1 MSKYYVTQDIKRCI
15 GCRACE
21 THCKT
26 KNSVPDGSSYCKM
39 MQVGPRNVKNIPV
52 TDFVYMA
59 CFHCEQPW
67 CVAACPT
74 GAMQR
79 RQKDGIVF
87 VDANLCV
94 GCKACMT
101 ACPWGVPQWNL
112 QTGRV
117 GKCDL
122 CKDRIEEGLEPA
134 CVTKCTTG
142 CLSFERPDEASKEKR
157 QRFAENILRL
167 KA

>member
-21 THCKT
+21 VHCKD
-26 KNSVPDGSSYCKM
+26 KNKVPVGAFFCKM
-39 MQVGPRNVKNIPV
+39 IQIGPRPVKGVPV

-59 CFHCEQPW
+59 CFHCEKPW
-67 CVAACPT
+67 CVAACPS

-87 VDANLCV
+87 VDQSLCV

-101 ACPWGVPQWNL
+101 ACPWGVPQWDARL
-112 QTGRV
+112 GKV
-117 GKCDL
+117 AKCDL
-122 CKDRIEEGLEPA
+122 CMDRIDQGLEPA

-142 CLSFERPDEASKEKR
+142 SLQFVRPASASESKR
-157 QRFAENILRL
+157 RRFAEELVRNRI
-167 KA
+167 

>member
-1 MSKYYVTQDIKRCI
+1 MSKYYVTQDVKRCI
-15 GCRACE
+15 GCKACE
-21 THCKT
+21 IHCKD
-26 KNSVPDGSSYCKM
+26 KNKVSGSTFYCKM
-39 MQVGPRNVKNIPV
+39 IQVGTRAVNAIPI

-67 CVAACPT
+67 CVTACPT

-79 RQKDGIVF
+79 RAKDGIVF
-87 VDANLCV
+87 VNKDLCV
-94 GCKACMT
+94 GCKSCMT
-101 ACPWGVPQWNL
+101 ACPWGVPQWDAE
-112 QTGRV
+112 TGKV

-122 CKDRIEEGLEPA
+122 CKDRIDQGKKPA

-142 CLSFERPDEASKEKR
+142 CLDFVAPETASEEKR
-157 QRFAENILRL
+157 QRYAEKILRL